1 MTLKKYIEKHG
12 DKACADLFNVKIRTI
27 QSWRLGDRFPYREK
41 ALEIVLK
48 TKLSLK
54 DIY

>member
-12 DKACADLFNVKIRTI
+12 DKACAELFNVTPRAC
-27 QSWRLGDRFPYREK
+27 QSWRLGDRLPKIQK
-41 ALEIVLK
+41 ALEIVAK

>member
-1 MTLKKYIEKHG
+1 MTLKQYIKKHG
-12 DKACADLFNVKIRTI
+12 DIACAKLFNVTPRAA
-27 QSWRLGDRFPYREK
+27 QSWRLGDRFPSREK
-41 ALEIVLK
+41 ALEIVAK